1 MTDYK
6 WENVS
11 VRVDRWK
18 RLQAL
23 CEELEPHQ
31 HYDGQN
37 ECQVCDEP
45 LTDTLVRHLDTLAAQ
60 RTALTPAQSG
70 RGEPASPLLPGLE
83 RNVELQS
90 GRDGVWVHCHAGSQH
105 FSVNLDLDPM
115 AVKFCNAYRAEISR
129 LKGEGSDH
137 E

>member
-1 MTDYK
+1 MSEPTPYK

-45 LTDTLVRHLDTLAAQ
+45 LTGTLIRHLETLAAQ
-60 RTALTPAQSG
+60 RTALLALSERIRREGMQGVANSIEEIVNAVPA
-70 RGEPASPLLPGLE
+70 R
-83 RNVELQS
+83 
-90 GRDGVWVHCHAGSQH
+90 
-105 FSVNLDLDPM
+105 
-115 AVKFCNAYRAEISR
+115 
-129 LKGEGSDH
+129 
-137 E
+137 